1 MEHKQDKSRKE
12 NKTENE
18 TEIEIVSKRLTKI
31 ENKKKLNVRG
41 DIKFLD
47 NTIVKQ
53 SDEIRAKLD
62 NLAKVRILHKRNL
75 KSRCRN
81 CKKNLNEF
89 TKKKKKSTNR

>member
-31 ENKKKLNVRG
+31 RNKKKLNVAG
-41 DIKFLD
+41 DIKILD

-53 SDEIRAKLD
+53 SDEIRPKLD
-62 NLAKVRILHKRNL
+62 NPAKVRI
-75 KSRCRN
+75 
-81 CKKNLNEF
+81 
-89 TKKKKKSTNR
+89 